1 MSGARTL
8 TPTTPSRF
16 RRWAPRFGIAFIA
29 WIIFAGLAARL
40 VPNVPVATVRT
51 GAADGFVVGAV
62 HMHTTESDGGG
73 TVDDLV
79 DAALANGLDFIVV
92 TDHNIERRSSFE
104 YRRDVLILY
113 GEELTLPNMGHA
125 MLLDVDTVRLMEPD
139 SVDRARAIPF
149 HRTLADAGLR
159 VAAHPNGRRYWWD
172 RTMGAVD
179 GMEIWNAD
187 SEWRNDGVIDWLEA
201 LTLLP
206 FRPELGMMALVDRP
220 DRNLALL
227 DSVSLTRRIS
237 TTCAV
242 DAHAAIKITDGWV
255 IRFPTYRMT
264 LGLLQQ
270 HVPVSAPMSGDADQ
284 DGRILTNA
292 LRNGGGYCALGGLA
306 DDRGIRIDVENDE
319 VVVLLPNDLP
329 QARIRVYRDG
339 DLLMEQE
346 GTSARA
352 PAATSGS
359 YRVEVDVRARLL
371 RTRWLPWILTG
382 PIQVGAGPDDPPPS
396 ILGTFEDDYGNRF
409 TISDSLW
416 LHEPATGYDIVQ
428 WRGSERFAVARN
440 ASTNT
445 SDPGLWTRINWVELQ
460 GPDAVEPWSWGFCL
474 STWNAASFS
483 DARETR
489 IADRSDPRTGCG
501 GFPFSRMK
509 RTD

>member
-16 RRWAPRFGIAFIA
+16 RRWAPRVGIAFLV
-29 WIIFAGLAARL
+29 WIILAGLASRL
-40 VPNVPVATVRT
+40 VPNVPVAGVRT

-139 SVDRARAIPF
+139 SVDRARALPF

-179 GMEIWNAD
+179 AMEIWNAD

-227 DSVSLTRRIS
+227 DSVSLARRIS

-242 DAHAAIKITDGWV
+242 DAHAAIKITDGWI

-270 HVPVSAPMSGDADQ
+270 HVPISEPMTGDADR
-284 DGRILTNA
+284 DGRMLTNE
-292 LRNGGGYCALGGLA
+292 LRNGGGYCALGGMA
-306 DDRGIRIDVENDE
+306 DDGGVRIDVEDDE
-319 VVVLLPNDLP
+319 VVVLLPDDLP

-346 GTSARA
+346 GTSARIESRSTSARDSSA
-352 PAATSGS
+352 PDGSPGSSPAPFRSELVLTTLPRRSGAPSKTTTAIDSRSPILSGFTSLRPATRSFSGEQPS
-359 YRVEVDVRARLL
+359 ASQWRETARPMR
-371 RTRWLPWILTG
+371 RTRDSGLGSTGSNSRVLMPWNRG
-382 PIQVGAGPDDPPPS
+382 VGASACLRGMRLPS
-396 ILGTFEDDYGNRF
+396 LTLAKPG
-409 TISDSLW
+409 S
-416 LHEPATGYDIVQ
+416 PTGVT
-428 WRGSERFAVARN
+428 RERDAVA
-440 ASTNT
+440 
-445 SDPGLWTRINWVELQ
+445 
-460 GPDAVEPWSWGFCL
+460 
-474 STWNAASFS
+474 
-483 DARETR
+483 
-489 IADRSDPRTGCG
+489 
-501 GFPFSRMK
+501 FPSRV
-509 RTD
+509 